1 MKATLSRLTAL
12 GLRLLF
18 RRKRVPSGKQHSPI
32 IADYEKVGL
41 VWRPYVMRLSRPN
54 QITPSVQT
62 DDMGFRVSYFKGEV
76 FSFQQYRSSGD
87 ASVLLGNSVAFGVGA
102 SNDTYSL
109 ASQLAKIGNQPWICL
124 AGRASNLMQDVLTF
138 VLFGAHQNRDIVL
151 MSGINDLL
159 FALTFESASPWLP
172 TFWGEDLFVELNKR
186 DGSNILCPDPDMPV
200 EKRYLI
206 ALQGID
212 RALLLLSRYGRQKQN
227 RILFALQPV
236 LSWIDKPLHQR
247 EKEVCEEWDLASSGF
262 RATHR
267 PTIIRPW
274 RERFSSD
281 IRSICKAHELDFID
295 LNHDSAWLTEEHLFV
310 DRIHLT
316 DRGQWIAAKL
326 IWERLSAS

>member
-1 MKATLSRLTAL
+1 MRATLSHLTAL
-12 GLRLLF
+12 ASRLLF
-18 RRKRVPSGKQHSPI
+18 RRGKVASGKQHSPI
-32 IADYEKVGL
+32 IADYEQVGL
-41 VWRPYVMRLSRPN
+41 VWRPYVMRLNRPN

-62 DDMGFRVSYFKGEV
+62 DDMGFRVCYFKGAV
-76 FSFQQYRSSGD
+76 FSFQEYRTRDD
-87 ASVLLGNSVAFGVGA
+87 ASVLLGNSAAFGVGA
-102 SNDTYSL
+102 SNDTYCL
-109 ASQLAKIGNQPWICL
+109 ASQLAKIGNQPWTCL

-172 TFWGEDLFVELNKR
+172 TFWGDDLFLGLNKR
-186 DGSNILCPDPDMPV
+186 DGPNAVWPDSDMPL
-200 EKRYLI
+200 EERYLS

-212 RALLLLSRYGRQKQN
+212 RALLLLARYGRQKQN
-227 RILFALQPV
+227 RILFALQP
-236 LSWIDKPLHQR
+236 LLAWIDKPLHQM
-247 EKEVCEEWDLASSGF
+247 EKEVCEEWDMASSGF
-262 RATHR
+262 RAMHR

-295 LNHDSAWLTEEHLFV
+295 LNQDSAWLTEEHLFA

-316 DRGQWIAAKL
+316 DRGQWMAAKL
-326 IWERLSAS
+326 ILKRLSDF

>member
-1 MKATLSRLTAL
+1 MKAILSRLTAL
-12 GLRLLF
+12 VLRLLF
-18 RRKRVPSGKQHSPI
+18 RRRRVASGKQHSPI
-32 IADYEKVGL
+32 IADYEQVGL

-62 DDMGFRVSYFKGEV
+62 DDVGFRVSYFKGAV
-76 FSFQQYRSSGD
+76 FSFQQYRSSED

-102 SNDTYSL
+102 SNDTCSL
-109 ASQLAKIGNQPWICL
+109 ASQLAEIANQPWICL

-138 VLFGAHQNRDIVL
+138 VLYGAHQNRDIVL

-172 TFWGEDLFVELNKR
+172 SFWGEDLFVDLNKR
-186 DGSNILCPDPDMPV
+186 DRPNMVWPDPDMPV

-262 RATHR
+262 RATHK
-267 PTIIRPW
+267 PAIIRPW
-274 RERFSSD
+274 RKRFSSD

-295 LNHDSAWLTEEHLFV
+295 LNDDPAWLTEEHLFV

-316 DRGQWIAAKL
+316 DRGQLIAAKL
-326 IWERLSAS
+326 IWKRLCAS